1 LNIAYF
7 DPIGGASGDMI
18 VGSLVDAGADAREL
32 ARQISLLGL
41 GELSVACSKSVTHQ
55 IACTRFHVH
64 EERHT
69 HDHGDHHTHHH
80 HRNLADIEAIIG
92 ASGVSELVKSR
103 SLSVFRCLAEAE
115 AEVHG
120 ATVQDIH
127 FHEVGA
133 VDSIADIVGAC
144 VALELLG
151 VSDVFA
157 GPFPLSR
164 GTVKCAHGEWPVPGP
179 ATARLLKGFRWRNT
193 DIEGELVTPT
203 AAAFFAALG
212 QDSRTMPE
220 MSLASTGY
228 GAGQNDYGIP
238 NVLRVCVGEAESA
251 AVPESVCVIETC
263 LDDHNPELLDHA
275 MSRLLENGAL
285 DVWFTPIQMKK
296 NRPATQLNALCDKGL
311 AQKLINII
319 LLETSTLGVR
329 HWMAERTCLPR
340 HVISVPTAS
349 GPVRVKIAGLPDG
362 STKAAPEYDDVREL
376 AARTGRPARLIYTE
390 AIIAA
395 HNNPQEADTK

>member
-1 LNIAYF
+1 MKIAYF

-18 VGSLVDAGADAREL
+18 VGSLVDAGADAGEL
-32 ARQISLLGL
+32 ATQISLLGL
-41 GELSVACSKSVTHQ
+41 EELNVTCSKSVTHQ

-64 EERHT
+64 ETRHT
-69 HDHGDHHTHHH
+69 HGHGGHHH
-80 HRNLADIEAIIG
+80 HRNLADIEGIIG
-92 ASGVSELVKSR
+92 TSTVSERVKSQ

-115 AEVHG
+115 AGVHG

-144 VALELLG
+144 VALELLN
-151 VSDVFA
+151 VSDVYV

-179 ATARLLKGFRWRNT
+179 ATAQLLKGFRWRNT

-212 QDSRTMPE
+212 RDSRTMPE
-220 MSLASTGY
+220 ISLASVGY

-238 NVLRVCVGEAESA
+238 NVLRVCMGEAQSA
-251 AVPESVCVIETC
+251 DVAESVCVIETC
-263 LDDHNPELLDHA
+263 LDDHNPELLDHT
-275 MSRLLENGAL
+275 MTRLLESGAL
-285 DVWFTPIQMKK
+285 DVWFTPIHMKK
-296 NRPATQLNALCDKGL
+296 NRPATKLTALCDKGF
-311 AQKLINII
+311 AEKLINII

-329 HWMAERTCLPR
+329 QWMAERTCLPR
-340 HVISVPTAS
+340 QVVTVATPS
-349 GPVRVKIAGLPDG
+349 GPVRVKFADLPG
-362 STKAAPEYDDVREL
+362 GTTKASPEYDDVREL
-376 AARTGRPARLIYTE
+376 AARTGRPAREIYIE

-395 HNNPQEADTK
+395 QNTPQGADTK